1 MRNAMRVLSAG
12 QRGASLSDVRSGMHL
27 LRCPANLEDP
37 AQANPPRSEDRT
49 LPQGA
54 AGLAEVRARRAG
66 NPPAGQAGC
75 ASAGAGIVNLIVN
88 RAREAWGGD
97 VLIILPWPP
106 KELSPNTRQHWSK
119 LAKAKKAY
127 REACMWQSIEQGA
140 KRMDCAKLHLSIEFV
155 PPNRRGFDLDNLLSR
170 LKSGLDGLSDVLG
183 VNDRNWSLTIT
194 RSDTVGGMVKVT
206 ISRMEGV

>member
-1 MRNAMRVLSAG
+1 
-12 QRGASLSDVRSGMHL
+12 
-27 LRCPANLEDP
+27 
-37 AQANPPRSEDRT
+37 
-49 LPQGA
+49 
-54 AGLAEVRARRAG
+54 
-66 NPPAGQAGC
+66 
-75 ASAGAGIVNLIVN
+75 
-88 RAREAWGGD
+88 
-97 VLIILPWPP
+97 
-106 KELSPNTRQHWSK
+106 
-119 LAKAKKAY
+119 
-127 REACMWQSIEQGA
+127 MWQSIEQGA